1 MVGGVPGT
9 DAPVLQ
15 RARVGCVPHLSIDTM
30 VQNTRHKTKARL
42 FGSSFLFNLLV
53 PSLSWQMILVFLP
66 YQNHTVS

>member
-15 RARVGCVPHLSIDTM
+15 RARVGCVPYLSIPWYKTQDTK
-30 VQNTRHKTKARL
+30 QKRL
-42 FGSSFLFNLLV
+42 FGSSFLLYLLV